1 LVAVRFALP
10 RLPPSAVREAVAGSP
25 GSTGRLAA
33 IAALAFLAM
42 FGLGAFEVG
51 VTVFA
56 DRRLAF
62 TPAAL
67 ALVFAACSVAMLI
80 VQGLLAV
87 GPRLHPRSAGLLV
100 AGGFAAMGVGFALLA
115 LGGAP
120 ARLFAAVML
129 VGAGSGVLLPL
140 LANLA
145 VDRARAGIGATLGVQ
160 IAAASF
166 GQGAGSAAGGWLF
179 GAVAEASFWL
189 YALLMAAAAAGVV
202 ATRFG
207 SAGDATAGA
216 VRSETEAHP

>member
-1 LVAVRFALP
+1 
-10 RLPPSAVREAVAGSP
+10 
-25 GSTGRLAA
+25 
-33 IAALAFLAM
+33 
-42 FGLGAFEVG
+42 
-51 VTVFA
+51 
-56 DRRLAF
+56 
-62 TPAAL
+62 
-67 ALVFAACSVAMLI
+67 
-80 VQGLLAV
+80 
-87 GPRLHPRSAGLLV
+87 
-100 AGGFAAMGVGFALLA
+100 MGVGFALLA